1 MMLDPLLLALALSSV
16 PPALVVAGQVALHL
30 AVIAWVLLRRPRYK
44 SSTLSWVV
52 IILAWP
58 YFGAAAYFA
67 FGEVRLGRHRRRQYK
82 EIRGRVR
89 RASADSWSSMP
100 YPDLAPIY
108 RPIATLAESV
118 ADTVP
123 LDGNL
128 AELIGDS
135 GEVIARLVMD
145 IDASEQHCHLLFYI
159 FLSDETGRE
168 VAAALT
174 RAAARGVT
182 CRLLVDGVGSR
193 AFLSSGL
200 ASELGSA
207 GVKVTE
213 ALPASLLR
221 AMFARLDLRN
231 HRKLAVIDGRVGYTG
246 SQNVANAD
254 YVSKAKCAPF
264 VDTMIR
270 ITGPVVRDLQEI
282 FVVDWF
288 LDADD
293 GLEEL
298 LSVPLEP
305 ISGGIPIQVMATGPG
320 SINEAMV
327 QIILSGLLMAREE
340 IIMTTPY
347 FIPDEAT
354 FSALITAARRGIET
368 ILVVPANSDRPLVHV
383 AGQSYFQELLDA
395 GVQIHQFTE
404 GTLHSKTMTVDRSL
418 ALVSTANLDR
428 RSFELNFEVS
438 TLVYDSDFAS
448 QLRLLQK
455 GYLDD
460 STPIDLNAWRRRG
473 KARRILETLAGTLSP
488 LM

>member
-1 MMLDPLLLALALSSV
+1 MFDPVLNALALIVV
-16 PPALVVAGQVALHL
+16 PPHLTVAVEVVFHVGM
-30 AVIAWVLLRRPRYK
+30 IAWVLLRRPRYK

-52 IILAWP
+52 IIIAWP
-58 YFGAAAYFA
+58 YFGALGYLA
-67 FGEVRLGRHRRRQYK
+67 FGEVRLGRRRRRHYK
-82 EIRGRVR
+82 EIQDRVR
-89 RASADSWSSMP
+89 RASAESWQAVP
-100 YPDLAPIY
+100 YPDLGSIY

-118 ADTVP
+118 AETVP
-123 LDGNL
+123 REGNL
-128 AELIGDS
+128 AELMGDS
-135 GEVIARLVMD
+135 EEVIARLVQD
-145 IDASEQHCHLLFYI
+145 IDASEEHCHLLFYI
-159 FLSDETGRE
+159 FLSDETGQE
-168 VAAALT
+168 VANALK
-174 RAAARGVT
+174 RAAGRGVT

-193 AFLSSGL
+193 AFLGT
-200 ASELGSA
+200 ELFDELRAA
-207 GVKVTE
+207 GVQVIE
-213 ALPASLLR
+213 ALPANLIR

-231 HRKLAVIDGRVGYTG
+231 HRKLAIMDGRVGYTG
-246 SQNVANAD
+246 SQNVANAG
-254 YVSKAKCAPF
+254 YMSRAKAAPF

-270 ITGPVVRDLQEI
+270 VTGPVIRDLQEI

-288 LDADD
+288 LDTEE
-293 GLEEL
+293 GLEDL
-298 LSVPLEP
+298 LSVPLDP
-305 ISGGIPIQVMATGPG
+305 VSGGIPIQVMATGPG
-320 SINEAMV
+320 SVNEAMV
-327 QIILSGLLMAREE
+327 QIILSGMLMAREE

-368 ILVVPANSDRPLVHV
+368 ILVVPAHSDRPLVHV
-383 AGQSYFQELLDA
+383 AGHSYFQELLDA

-460 STPIDLNAWRRRG
+460 SKAIDAHAWRRRG
-473 KARRILETLAGTLSP
+473 RAHRIVESLAGTLSP